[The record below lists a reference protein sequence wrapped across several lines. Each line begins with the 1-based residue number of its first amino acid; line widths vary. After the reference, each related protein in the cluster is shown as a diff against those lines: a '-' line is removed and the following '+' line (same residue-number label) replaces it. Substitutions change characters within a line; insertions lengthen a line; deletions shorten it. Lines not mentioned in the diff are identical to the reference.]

1 VINTLKILFMAP
13 KKKEIDRI
21 SEIKELSKKSL
32 DLLRE
37 EYLANPSNPLY
48 TTITSFELIL
58 RELTKI

>member
-1 VINTLKILFMAP
+1 MAP

-58 RELTKI
+58 RELTKL